1 MRRHQTFKSR
11 CDHEPTASEMHFF
24 VKLFLA
30 APANFLS
37 AAAASQV
44 DLASASHF
52 FMKLVFAAPAS
63 FLSPTVAV
71 HDGPS
76 ACASGGKARV
86 IMRPTVTASA
96 TGFMKTTPDL

>member
-24 VKLFLA
+24 VKLFFA

-52 FMKLVFAAPAS
+52 FMKLVLAAPAS

-71 HDGPS
+71 QDEPS
-76 ACASGGKARV
+76 ACASGGRAKAS
-86 IMRPTVTASA
+86 MRLTAAASVS
-96 TGFMKTTPDL
+96 GFM